1 MGTGKAAGFLVCAEV
16 LAPDLP
22 AALPLLL
29 LEEVR
34 QLSAQAQQELSLA
47 LSLSRLDICI
57 CAPG

>member
-1 MGTGKAAGFLVCAEV
+1 MGTGPGFLVCAEV

-22 AALPLLL
+22 AALLLLL

-47 LSLSRLDICI
+47 LSLSWLDICI
-57 CAPG
+57 CVPG